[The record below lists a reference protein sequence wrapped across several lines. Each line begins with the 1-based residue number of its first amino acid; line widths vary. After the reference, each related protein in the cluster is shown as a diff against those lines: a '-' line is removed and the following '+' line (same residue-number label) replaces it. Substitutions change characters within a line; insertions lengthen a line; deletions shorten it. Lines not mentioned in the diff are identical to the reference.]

1 LERNWLRLATQT
13 TIAAEHALV
22 QGTRTNQR
30 MELIAGAEILVK
42 EEAEVVAR
50 VAVEVER
57 AVEKEVPVTAVQQ
70 KKVAK
75 VLSREAEEVKALQLA
90 GAVVC
95 RHAIK
100 MLRRLEMQPDM
111 QVSRLILGQQGQV
124 AKVSSQN

>member
-1 LERNWLRLATQT
+1 
-13 TIAAEHALV
+13 
-22 QGTRTNQR
+22 
-30 MELIAGAEILVK
+30 
-42 EEAEVVAR
+42 
-50 VAVEVER
+50 
-57 AVEKEVPVTAVQQ
+57 VEKEVPVTAVQQ